1 MSRTVKPTDIK
12 TLQDWVKRWPKAS
25 NLSFDKDTRE
35 PTIYVGDKG
44 ARSKSGSIPWKREGD
59 VLTVLTQPKRY
70 SADIVTT
77 ARARIDKPALEN
89 TDELLGLE
97 KIMLAAWR
105 SYKAAPSRPL
115 MLEVLAAEKALNDM
129 EQASAPEGRVVV
141 KLGDYLTPYVPPLP
155 PKERGLALAI

>member
-35 PTIYVGDKG
+35 ATIYSDK

-59 VLTVLTQPKRY
+59 VLTVLTQPKRF
-70 SADIVTT
+70 SADVVT
-77 ARARIDKPALEN
+77 AAQARIEKPDLQN
-89 TDELLGLE
+89 TDELLALE
-97 KIMLAAWR
+97 KTMLAAWR

-129 EQASAPEGRVVV
+129 ERASAPEGRVVV
-141 KLGDYLTPYVPPLP
+141 KLGDYLTTYVPPLL
-155 PKERGLALAI
+155 PKERGLTLAV

>member
-35 PTIYVGDKG
+35 ATIYNDKT
-44 ARSKSGSIPWKREGD
+44 RSKSGSIPWKREGD
-59 VLTVLTQPKRY
+59 VITVLTQPKRF
-70 SADIVTT
+70 SADVVT
-77 ARARIDKPALEN
+77 AAVARIEKPALQN
-89 TDELLGLE
+89 TDELLSLE
-97 KIMLAAWR
+97 KTMLAAWR

-129 EQASAPEGRVVV
+129 ERASAPEGRVVV
-141 KLGDYLTPYVPPLP
+141 KLGDYLTAYVPPLL
-155 PKERGLALAI
+155 PKERGLALAL